1 VVIDQVNTVPF
12 FTPMWAGIPVF
23 LMIWQLAKEVWWYES
38 RFPLNAVGYALEPI
52 YLRTYRR
59 TPVLTFS
66 ASTAADLR
74 GLGFRGEVTIV
85 PVGIDPVNDVPTP
98 KSLEPTFVYVGRLAP
113 SKRVDD
119 IVRAVAL
126 FRKTDSRGR
135 LLLIGDG
142 PKTYVDLLRALVT
155 RLGLADSVQ
164 FCGWLDGTAKHR
176 RMSEATAL
184 LMASAREGWGLV
196 VTECNACGTPAV
208 VYDVAGLRDSVR
220 HMQTGLVVSPT
231 PQSMA
236 AGMVQLI
243 RDPELYE
250 RLSAEGQRWSRTFTY
265 EEGTRIVREAI
276 DRSMAQLKAG
286 VQ

>member
-1 VVIDQVNTVPF
+1 
-12 FTPMWAGIPVF
+12 
-23 LMIWQLAKEVWWYES
+23 
-38 RFPLNAVGYALEPI
+38 
-52 YLRTYRR
+52 
-59 TPVLTFS
+59 
-66 ASTAADLR
+66 
-74 GLGFRGEVTIV
+74 
-85 PVGIDPVNDVPTP
+85 
-98 KSLEPTFVYVGRLAP
+98 
-113 SKRVDD
+113 
-119 IVRAVAL
+119 
-126 FRKTDSRGR
+126 

-250 RLSAEGQRWSRTFTY
+250 RLCVEGQRWSRTFTY